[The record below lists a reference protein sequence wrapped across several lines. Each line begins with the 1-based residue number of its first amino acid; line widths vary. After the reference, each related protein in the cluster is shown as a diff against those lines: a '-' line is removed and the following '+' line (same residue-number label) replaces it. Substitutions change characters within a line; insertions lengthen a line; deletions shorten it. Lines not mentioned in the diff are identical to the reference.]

1 MIDYNKVK
9 YLKLGVMFI
18 WFSYNVMN
26 TLFLNIDEV
35 KEFPF
40 VSILAFILSGVS
52 LFVVLLNYWEGIFKE
67 KIPLAKLLFSFFNVF
82 VIGYIGKIM
91 RALFLSFEGINYSL
105 ESTFNFVS
113 SNFIFALIFVAFNYG
128 FYSVLT
134 EFVEIKEDEE
144 LNEDKVEEF
153 IEKLNKDM
161 DFIYKIHGAG
171 FYNDYSF
178 KTDYEVNNLYDLF
191 IHQSQSPLMNLVKS
205 IDLMKSKLVGIR
217 ELHPDLK
224 KNVYQKC
231 NEFILEYG
239 HKYSSLSDIYHLDK
253 GFEVILD
260 DKAIYDKIKKQYI
273 DGSEYLEIII
283 AEEIE
288 KKEQMTL
295 KIARELEEERIRKDK
310 EIKEKTQLEIKSK
323 IDFL

>member
-9 YLKLGVMFI
+9 YLKLGVMLI
-18 WFSYNVMN
+18 WFYYNVMN
-26 TLFLNIDEV
+26 TLFLNIDEI

-40 VSILAFILSGVS
+40 VSILVFILSGVS
-52 LFVVLLNYWEGIFKE
+52 LFVVLLHYWEGVFKN
-67 KIPLAKLLFSFFNVF
+67 KTFLATLLLSFSNLFIV
-82 VIGYIGKIM
+82 GYIIKVM
-91 RALFLSFEGINYSL
+91 KALFLAFEGTNYSL

-113 SNFIFALIFVAFNYG
+113 TNFIFALIFIAFNYG

-134 EFVEIKEDEE
+134 EFVEIKEDKE
-144 LNEDKVEEF
+144 LNEDNVEEF
-153 IEKLNKDM
+153 IQKLNKDM
-161 DFIYKIHGAG
+161 DFIYKAQGRNSYKEYTIE
-171 FYNDYSF
+171 D
-178 KTDYEVNNLYDLF
+178 DYEVNNLYDFF
-191 IHQSQSPLMNLVKS
+191 IQQSQYPLMNLIKS
-205 IDLMKSKLVGIR
+205 IDLMKSQLVNIR
-217 ELHPDLK
+217 ELHPDVK

-239 HKYSSLSDIYHLDK
+239 DKYSSLSDIYHLEK

-283 AEEIE
+283 EEEIE